1 MAELITDH
9 SFRPAHSG
17 GRDSCARSVSYGTCV
32 WLGTCGRPAEEHA
45 RIAHAGGDWRVK
57 R

>member
-1 MAELITDH
+1 MAELITGH

-17 GRDSCARSVSYGTCV
+17 GRNSGARSVPYGMCV

-45 RIAHAGGDWRVK
+45 RVTHAERWRVK

>member
-17 GRDSCARSVSYGTCV
+17 GRDSCARSVPYGTCV

-45 RIAHAGGDWRVK
+45 RSAHADGDWRVK